1 MPAVAHS
8 AGKVVMFA
16 AMLSHEAG
24 QQLRKL
30 VGTSQ
35 HVTVRCAL
43 DGINEQLSAA
53 HGSWLELLAIDW
65 RRLHPHSP
73 RSALSLPHTPPLLDT
88 ELEAAAVRLKR
99 QAYGVVWE
107 FMKPHLHRM
116 LNQFTS
122 SALPPSVG
130 QGGVAT
136 SGDVGELADVRVVVI
151 VFFGRKRTFKILHL
165 YLLANLRAH
174 GGLIDEVVLITNT
187 ENKQDLAYQREL
199 LERYPW
205 YRESSVGAGLDLK
218 WEHALAMY
226 GHFYTEVAE
235 ARAPTG
241 AGEEAE
247 VGAGGR
253 GAAQTT
259 TSSQTEAPTRSVYL
273 KIDDDIVYIADGAI
287 EALVRAKLALH
298 LGSEPS
304 DGSPPAARPLFVS
317 ANVVNHPRLSHVH
330 QAQGLIRYFDIVPS
344 RGSQGSYSARQVVRN
359 GAREEEEC
367 RFSDDPF
374 GRTELGSW
382 RCAAMIH
389 ESFLADLE
397 AGDSQKWASFG
408 ARPVSSA
415 GANADTT
422 EAAATAVHAF
432 HTPQVSNFTRWS
444 INAFALEPR
453 DLAAVNT
460 SSLAAQLLQDDERF
474 LSSTYPAHLGRP
486 CVALGA
492 AVMVHYSYRLQS
504 RGWCE
509 EHDAAAVAGSAAGAE
524 ASDDASGGGRASPR
538 AAEQGDSERTCTMQ
552 DAGGLDDHVGGA
564 LLERYHAH
572 AMAQHATLLFE
583 DEPEP

>member
-1 MPAVAHS
+1 MPAVAH
-8 AGKVVMFA
+8 AAAKVVLFA
-16 AMLSHEAG
+16 AMLSHEAAH
-24 QQLRKL
+24 QLREL
-30 VGTSQ
+30 VGTGQ
-35 HVTVRCAL
+35 DVTVRCAL
-43 DGINEQLSAA
+43 NGIDGQLSTA

-65 RRLHPHSP
+65 RRLHPHRPQPAPASP
-73 RSALSLPHTPPLLDT
+73 RTPPLLDA
-88 ELEAAAVRLKR
+88 ELGAAAVRLKR

-116 LNQFTS
+116 LAQFTS
-122 SALPPSVG
+122 LPLPAPASQEG
-130 QGGVAT
+130 ATT
-136 SGDVGELADVRVVVI
+136 SGEEGGLTGVRVVVV
-151 VFFGRKRTFKILHL
+151 VFFGRKRTFEILHL

-187 ENKQDLAYQREL
+187 EDKQDLAYQREL

-205 YRESSVGAGLDLK
+205 YRESSVGVGLDLK

-235 ARAPTG
+235 ASVPTG
-241 AGEEAE
+241 AGDEAE
-247 VGAGGR
+247 VGAEGG
-253 GAAQTT
+253 ATAQTT
-259 TSSQTEAPTRSVYL
+259 TSSQTEVPTRSVYL
-273 KIDDDIVYIADGAI
+273 KIDDDIVYIADGAV

-298 LGSEPS
+298 LDSGPSGGSR
-304 DGSPPAARPLFVS
+304 PATRPLFIS

-330 QAQGLIRYFDIVPS
+330 QAQGLIRYFDIVPNGE
-344 RGSQGSYSARQVVRN
+344 RQGAYSARQVVRN

-397 AGDSQKWASFG
+397 AGESQKWAAFG
-408 ARPVSSA
+408 DHAASNA
-415 GANADTT
+415 GADADTS
-422 EAAATAVHAF
+422 APAATAVHAF
-432 HTPQVSNFTRWS
+432 HAPQASNFTRWS

-453 DLAAVNT
+453 DLAAINST
-460 SSLAAQLLQDDERF
+460 SLAAQLLQDDERF

-509 EHDAAAVAGSAAGAE
+509 AHEVATVAGAE
-524 ASDDASGGGRASPR
+524 ASDDTSGGGRAGSS
-538 AAEQGDSERTCTMQ
+538 AGDQGDSDRTCSMQ
-552 DAGGLDDHVGGA
+552 DVGGLDDHVGGA
-564 LLERYHAH
+564 ILERYLAYATQLHAP
-572 AMAQHATLLFE
+572 LLFE
-583 DEPEP
+583 NKPKH